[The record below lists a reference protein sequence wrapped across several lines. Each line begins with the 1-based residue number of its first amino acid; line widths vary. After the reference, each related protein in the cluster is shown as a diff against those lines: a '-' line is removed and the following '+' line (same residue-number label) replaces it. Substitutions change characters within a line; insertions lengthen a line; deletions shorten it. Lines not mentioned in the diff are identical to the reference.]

1 MDLFAYGKEEEER
14 EEQKTRPIF
23 PTKETRKT
31 IGEKM
36 TRKIRGLT
44 ALEAFFSQ
52 IWTLLFDCLLLQK
65 KRRKCG
71 GSQGQQR

>member
-1 MDLFAYGKEEEER
+1 MDLFAYGKEEDER

-44 ALEAFFSQ
+44 ALEVFFSQ
-52 IWTLLFDCLLLQK
+52 IWTLPSSRK
-65 KRRKCG
+65 KMWWESRPAAMKG
-71 GSQGQQR
+71 TMH